1 MPKHASRILVFR
13 LGSIGDFVI
22 ALPCFHL
29 IRRCYPDAEIVLLT
43 NQPTNER
50 IVSAEGVL
58 EGTGLV
64 DRYVKY
70 SGGRC
75 VYGHLWQMRNQIQ
88 ALAPEAMI
96 YLGQPRALMSTYR
109 DYLFFRFCGVRR
121 IIGAP
126 MVVGATE
133 SPSSDP
139 YTYLVESEALRLG
152 RQLAE
157 LGDIHFNDVR
167 NWDLRLSAS
176 EINEATRIFDQTF
189 STAQYDGG
197 RRILGLS
204 IGTKQAINDWGD
216 ANWQAVLHA
225 LRELDYGLIMFGGPE
240 DRRRSQAL
248 AESWPGIVLNLCGKI
263 SPRVSAA
270 MLRHVRLFLCHDS
283 GPMHL
288 AAAVGTQCIAVFS
301 RLNPPGKWFPFG
313 PGHKILYPPSS
324 SETIQSISPRQV
336 VAAVVDAL
344 AEPKTPADRHAFMAK
359 GQHA

>member
-1 MPKHASRILVFR
+1 MPKPASRILVFR

-29 IRRCYPDAEIVLLT
+29 IRRCYPGAEIVLLT

-64 DRYVKY
+64 DRFVKY
-70 SGGRC
+70 SGGRR
-75 VYGHLWQMRNQIQ
+75 VYGHLWQIRNQIQ

-96 YLGQPRALMSTYR
+96 YLAQPRALMSTYR
-109 DYLFFRFCGVRR
+109 DYLFFRFCGVGR
-121 IIGAP
+121 IIGVPPAP
-126 MVVGATE
+126 EVTE
-133 SPSSDP
+133 WRSANLD
-139 YTYLVESEALRLG
+139 TNLVEPEALRLG

-157 LGDIHFNDVR
+157 LGDIGFNDVR
-167 NWDLRLSAS
+167 NWDLQLSAREIS
-176 EINEATRIFDQTF
+176 EAARIFDQTF
-189 STAQYDGG
+189 RTAQHDGS

-216 ANWQAVLHA
+216 ANWQAVLQA
-225 LRELDYGLIMFGGPE
+225 LRDLDYGLIMFGGPE
-240 DRRRSQAL
+240 DRQRSLAL
-248 AESWPGIVLNLCGKI
+248 GESWPGIVLNLCGKI

-270 MLRHVRLFLCHDS
+270 MLKHVRLFLCHDS

-288 AAAVGTQCIAVFS
+288 AAAVGTQCVAVFS

-313 PGHKILYPPSS
+313 CGHKILYPPSS
-324 SETIQSISPRQV
+324 SGTIQSISPRQV

-344 AEPKTPADRHAFMAK
+344 AEPKAPADRHAFVA
-359 GQHA
+359 QNRYV

>member
-1 MPKHASRILVFR
+1 MLKPASRILVFR

-43 NQPTNER
+43 NQPADKR

-70 SGGRC
+70 SGGRR
-75 VYGHLWQMRNQIQ
+75 VYGNLWQIRNQIK
-88 ALAPEAMI
+88 ALAPEALI
-96 YLGQPRALMSTYR
+96 YLAQPRALMSTYR

-126 MVVGATE
+126 PALNGRRLTNI
-133 SPSSDP
+133 D
-139 YTYLVESEALRLG
+139 THLVESEALRLG

-157 LGDIHFNDVR
+157 LGDIDFNDVR

-176 EINEATRIFDQTF
+176 EISQAARIFDQTF
-189 STAQYDGG
+189 STGQHDGG

-216 ANWQAVLHA
+216 ANWQALLQA
-225 LRELDYGLIMFGGPE
+225 LRDLDYGLIMFGGPE
-240 DRRRSQAL
+240 DRQRSQAL
-248 AESWPGIVLNLCGKI
+248 SEGWPGIVLNLCGKI
-263 SPRVSAA
+263 SPRISAA
-270 MLRHVRLFLCHDS
+270 MLKHVRLFLCHDS

-288 AAAVGTQCIAVFS
+288 AAAVGTQCVAVFS

-313 PGHKILYPPSS
+313 SGHKILYPPSS
-324 SETIQSISPRQV
+324 QGTIQSVSPREV

-344 AEPKTPADRHAFMAK
+344 ADDQSVTQLRCTI
-359 GQHA
+359 